1 MIEVNRQGEVWVY
14 AEQEDGTLS
23 LWDRRVARNWS
34 WMENRR
40 ITVTDGERREMRSS
54 HRIYSAVEL
63 ASLLETVGFTVRD
76 VFGHLDGRPYD
87 HEARRLVVVAE
98 RPE

>member
-1 MIEVNRQGEVWVY
+1 
-14 AEQEDGTLS
+14 
-23 LWDRRVARNWS
+23 
-34 WMENRR
+34 MENRR
-40 ITVTDGERREMRSS
+40 ITVTDGQRRETAFS
-54 HRIYSAVEL
+54 HRIYSAVEFT
-63 ASLLETVGFTVRD
+63 SLLESVGFTVRD